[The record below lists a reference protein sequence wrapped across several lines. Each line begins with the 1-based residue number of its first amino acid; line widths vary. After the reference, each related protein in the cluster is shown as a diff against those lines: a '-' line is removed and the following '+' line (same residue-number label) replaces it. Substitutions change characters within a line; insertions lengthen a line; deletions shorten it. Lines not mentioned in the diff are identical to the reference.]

1 MEPASQRDWRRKRG
15 GESDDLEAWI
25 EGAQLEEKQ
34 LDEMAA
40 LGLQRVGFVD
50 DHEVDTRLLQRETG
64 KPSTWPSRRQRFRM
78 LLAFSTVLIAI

>member
-64 KPSTWPSRRQRFRM
+64 KPST
-78 LLAFSTVLIAI
+78 